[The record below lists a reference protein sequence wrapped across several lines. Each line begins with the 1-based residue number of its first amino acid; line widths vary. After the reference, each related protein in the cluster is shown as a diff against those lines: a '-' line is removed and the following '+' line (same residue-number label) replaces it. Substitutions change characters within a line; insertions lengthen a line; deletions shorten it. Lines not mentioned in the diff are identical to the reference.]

1 MGATA
6 SNEDVMSNQRLLMAG
21 SSVAV
26 LLALSSVAFPGVA
39 FAADPAPADT
49 STAVD
54 EIVVKARD
62 KAGLLEKQPSNTV
75 FGIDKPLLETPR
87 SASFV
92 SDTTLQRYGIETI
105 DGLTAVSPG
114 TYTASF
120 YGVPGALNI
129 RGTLA
134 ENYFRGFKRIENRGT
149 YSTPIGAA
157 AQIQIVRGPP
167 TPIYGSGKV
176 GGMLNFIPKSGKN
189 EGGYIS
195 EPTGE
200 VTATYGSYNK
210 KNATA
215 QLGLPVNLGPVTGGV
230 YAYGEVEDS
239 HSYYKG
245 VYPRRQTGEIS
256 ADFDLGNGWSTA
268 FGGMKY
274 HSDGDVQTP
283 GWNRLTQD
291 LIDNRNYTTGRDTTL
306 VDSDGNGRMTL
317 NEISGNSANPYFYD
331 PAFNPLYIAHY
342 GFYDTNA
349 AHILDTGVGTVK
361 LSPRQV
367 YISPADFSKTDTNT
381 VYFDLAKDLSADS
394 AIKAQFFYDDQE
406 NKRFVS
412 YGYPAWFDSS
422 VWEARVTYNFA
433 YDPAGGLVTSKS
445 FIGASYREFSGRR
458 RESYNSGVIA
468 LDRRDI
474 AFGATANDIIDSPFS
489 TETGAGAL
497 GLAWENDNTSD
508 WTQKGLFFT
517 TDIMVGEKLNLV
529 LGGRYDT
536 YDVES
541 EDTGVLSYQIPGK
554 QEASKDKATYSAS
567 ATYKAPF
574 GIMPYITYAKASA
587 LEMSQAGD
595 IAPGLVADP
604 SDSWLSDSD
613 LAEAGF
619 KFQWLQG
626 TLVGSVAGYRQNR
639 TQLTGITG
647 TPTGTRAKGVE
658 MEVRWLASENFSFTF
673 SGNTQHTTVKGPD
686 NSFQYIPAYTA
697 GVPGPQAFGGTYV
710 VWAFSSLPGRSGDYD
725 YTLIPKSV
733 VSLYGAYTSDDHDWG
748 KVGGTLGVTHV
759 TKTAGT
765 VQNAVTYPA
774 YAVANASAYYEY
786 GPYTVTANIDN
797 LFDKLYFTPDADSY
811 ANLGALPSK
820 GREWRVTLSR
830 KF

>member
-21 SSVAV
+21 SSAAV
-26 LLALSSVAFPGVA
+26 LLVLSSQA
-39 FAADPAPADT
+39 FAADTAPADPAPAAAPADT
-49 STAVD
+49 PTAVD

-62 KAGLLEKQPSNTV
+62 KAGLLETRPNNTV
-75 FGIDKPLLETPR
+75 FGLDKPLLETPR

-92 SDTTLQRYGIETI
+92 SDTTLQRYGIQTI
-105 DGLTAVSPG
+105 DGLTKVSPG

-157 AQIQIVRGPP
+157 DQIQIVRGPP

-189 EGGYIS
+189 EGGYLT

-200 VTATYGSYNK
+200 VTLTYGSYNK

-215 QLGLPVNLGPVTGGV
+215 QIGLPANFGDITGGV

-239 HSYYKG
+239 HSYYHG
-245 VYPRRQTGEIS
+245 IYPRRQTGEVS
-256 ADFDLGNGWSTA
+256 ADFDLGNGWTTA

-291 LIDNRNYTTGRDTTL
+291 LIDHQTYITGRDTTL
-306 VDSDGNGRMTL
+306 KDTDGNGRLTP
-317 NEISGNSANPYFYD
+317 NEIGYYPYASA
-331 PAFNPLYIAHY
+331 LYLAYY
-342 GFYDTNA
+342 GYPTSDAT
-349 AHILDTGVGTVK
+349 HTLDTGVGTTK
-361 LSPRQV
+361 LSPRTV
-367 YISPADFSKTDTNT
+367 YISAADFSKTNTNT
-381 VYFDLAKDLSADS
+381 LYWDLGKELTPDS
-394 AIKAQFFYDDQE
+394 SIKLQLFYDDQE

-412 YGYPAWFDSS
+412 YGYPAWFNSQ

-433 YDPAGGLVTSKS
+433 NDFMDGKLTSKS
-445 FIGASYREFSGRR
+445 FVGASYRDFQGRR
-458 RESYNSGVIA
+458 RESYNSGLIA

-474 AFGATANDIIDSPFS
+474 AYGATATDILGSPFN
-489 TETGAGAL
+489 AGD
-497 GLAWENDNTSD
+497 GVQWENDNHSSWQQAGVFFTSD
-508 WTQKGLFFT
+508 IKF
-517 TDIMVGEKLNLV
+517 GEKLNLM
-529 LGGRYDT
+529 LGGRYDN
-536 YDVES
+536 YDVKS
-541 EDTGVLSYQIPGK
+541 NDTGYLSYTVAGEQK
-554 QEASKDKATYSAS
+554 DSKSKGTYSAS
-567 ATYKAPF
+567 LSYKAPA
-574 GIMPYITYAKASA
+574 GVMPYITYAKASA

-595 IAPGLVADP
+595 IAPGLVATDA
-604 SDSWLSDSD
+604 WLSNSD

-619 KFQWLQG
+619 KFQWLKG
-626 TLVGSVAGYRQNR
+626 TLVGSLAGYRQNR
-639 TQLTGITG
+639 TQLVNGPPISVQ
-647 TPTGTRAKGVE
+647 GTRAHGVE

-686 NSFQYIPAYTA
+686 TSFQYIPAYTA
-697 GVPGPQAFGGTYV
+697 GVAGANAYGGTYV
-710 VWAFSSLPGRSGDYD
+710 VWNFNSLPGRGGDYD

-733 VSLYGAYTSDDHDWG
+733 VSLYGAYTSDQYEWG
-748 KVGGTLGVTHV
+748 KVGATLGVTHV

-774 YAVANASAYYEY
+774 YYVANASAYYEY

>member
-1 MGATA
+1 
-6 SNEDVMSNQRLLMAG
+6 MSTYRLLMAG
-21 SSVAV
+21 CSALV
-26 LLALSSVAFPGVA
+26 LLAQTQAA
-39 FAADPAPADT
+39 FADETTTPSDT
-49 STAVD
+49 VD
-54 EIVVKARD
+54 EVIVKARD
-62 KAGLLEKQPSNTV
+62 KAGLLEKQPNNTV

-92 SDTTLQRYGIETI
+92 SDVTLQRYGIETI

-157 AQIQIVRGPP
+157 DQIQIVRGPP

-176 GGMLNFIPKSGKN
+176 GGMLNFIPKSGRN
-189 EGGYIS
+189 EGGYLT

-200 VTATYGSYNK
+200 VTLTYGSYNK

-215 QLGLPVNLGPVTGGV
+215 QLGLPANFGAVTGGI
-230 YAYGEVEDS
+230 YFYGEVEDS

-245 VYPRRQTGEIS
+245 IYPRRQTGEVS
-256 ADFDLGNGWSTA
+256 ADFDLGNGWTTA
-268 FGGMKY
+268 FGGMLY

-283 GWNRLTQD
+283 GWNRLTQN
-291 LIDNRNYTTGRDTTL
+291 LIDNQTYVTGRDTTL
-306 VDSDGNGRMTL
+306 KDTDGNGRLTP
-317 NEISGNSANPYFYD
+317 NEIGFYPYSSA
-331 PAFNPLYIAHY
+331 LYQAYY
-342 GFYDTNA
+342 GFPSTDALHT
-349 AHILDTGVGTVK
+349 LDTGVGTTQ
-361 LSPRQV
+361 LDPRTV
-367 YISPADFSKTDTNT
+367 YISGADFSKTRTNT
-381 VYFDLAKDLSADS
+381 FYYDLAKELTPDS
-394 AIKAQFFYDDQE
+394 AIKLQLFYDDQE

-412 YGYPAWFDSS
+412 YGYPAWFDSK
-422 VWEARVTYNFA
+422 VWEARATYNFA
-433 YDPAGGLVTSKS
+433 YDTGIITSKS
-445 FIGASYREFSGRR
+445 FVGASYRSFEGRR
-458 RESYNSGVIA
+458 RESYNSGLIA

-474 AFGATANDIIDSPFS
+474 SFGATPTDIIDSPFS
-489 TETGAGAL
+489 TETGAGVQ
-497 GLAWENDNTSD
+497 GLLWENDNKSE
-508 WTQKGLFFT
+508 WQQAGVFAM
-517 TDIMVGEKLNLV
+517 TDIMVGEKLNLM
-529 LGGRYDT
+529 LGGRYDD
-536 YDVES
+536 YDVKS
-541 EDTGVLSYQIPGK
+541 NDTGYLSYQIAGQQK
-554 QEASKDKATYSAS
+554 ASKGKFTYSAS
-567 ATYKAPF
+567 ATYKAPA

-604 SDSWLSDSD
+604 SDAWLSNSD

-619 KFQWLQG
+619 KFQWLRG
-626 TLVGSVAGYRQNR
+626 TLVGSLAGYRQNR

-658 MEVRWLASENFSFTF
+658 LEVRWLASENFSFTF

-697 GVPGPQAFGGTYV
+697 GVPGAQAYGGTYV
-710 VWAFSSLPGRSGDYD
+710 VWAFSSLPGRAGDYD

-774 YAVANASAYYEY
+774 YWLASGSVYYEY
-786 GPYTVTANIDN
+786 GPYTATLNVDN

>member
-1 MGATA
+1 
-6 SNEDVMSNQRLLMAG
+6 MSNQRLLMAG
-21 SSVAV
+21 VSAGV
-26 LLALSSVAFPGVA
+26 LLAFSTLAS
-39 FAADPAPADT
+39 AAEPAPADDQI
-49 STAVD
+49 SAVD

-75 FGIDKPLLETPR
+75 FGIDKPLIETPR

-92 SDTTLQRYGIETI
+92 SDLTLTRYGIETI

-157 AQIQIVRGPP
+157 AQIQVVRGPP

-189 EGGYIS
+189 EGGYLN

-200 VTATYGSYNK
+200 LAITYGSYNK

-215 QLGLPVNLGPVTGGV
+215 QVGLPVNFGPVTGGV

-239 HSYYKG
+239 HSFYKG
-245 VYPRRQTGEIS
+245 IYPRRQTGELS
-256 ADFDLGNGWSTA
+256 ADFDLGNGWTTA
-268 FGGMKY
+268 FGGMLY

-291 LIDNRNYTTGRDTTL
+291 LIDNRNYITGRDTSL
-306 VDSDGNGRMTL
+306 VDSDHNGRLTL
-317 NEISGNSANPYFYD
+317 NEISGNSANPYFFD
-331 PAFNPLYIAHY
+331 PAFKPLYIAYY
-342 GFYDTNA
+342 GFPSSDA
-349 AHILDTGVGTVK
+349 AHSLDTGVGTKK

-367 YISPADFSKTDTNT
+367 YISGADFSKTTTNT
-381 VYFDLAKDLSADS
+381 FYYDLGKSLTPDS
-394 AIKAQFFYDDQE
+394 SVKLQLFYDDQE

-422 VWEARVTYNFA
+422 VWEARFTYNFA
-433 YDPAGGLVTSKS
+433 HDFMDGKVTTKS
-445 FIGASYREFSGRR
+445 FVGASYREFEGRR

-474 AFGATANDIIDSPFS
+474 SVGATPNDIIDDPFS
-489 TETGAGAL
+489 TETGAGVL
-497 GLAWENDNTSD
+497 GLAWENDNKTD
-508 WTQKGLFFT
+508 WKQKGVFFT
-517 TDIMVGEKLNLV
+517 TDIMFGERLNLV
-529 LGGRYDT
+529 LGGRYDD
-536 YDVES
+536 YDVTS
-541 EDTGVLSYQIPGK
+541 NDTGVLSYQIAGE
-554 QEASKDKATYSAS
+554 QSAGKDKGTYSAS
-567 ATYKAPF
+567 LTYKTPL
-574 GIMPYITYAKASA
+574 GVMPYITYAKASA

-595 IAPGLVADP
+595 IAPGLVATDA
-604 SDSWLSDSD
+604 WLSDSD
-613 LAEAGF
+613 LAETGV
-619 KFQWLQG
+619 KFQWLRG
-626 TLVGSVAGYRQNR
+626 TLVGSLAAYRQNR
-639 TQLTGITG
+639 TQLVNGPPISVQ
-647 TPTGTRAKGVE
+647 GTRAKGVE
-658 MEVRWLASENFSFTF
+658 LEVRWLASENFSFTF
-673 SGNTQHTTVKGPD
+673 SGNTQRTTVKGPD
-686 NSFQYIPAYTA
+686 TSFQYIPAYTT
-697 GVPGPQAFGGTYV
+697 GTPGAQAYGGTYV
-710 VWAFSSLPGRSGDYD
+710 VWAFNSLPGRAADYD

-733 VSLYGAYTSDDHDWG
+733 VSLYGAYTSDAYQWG
-748 KVGGTLGVTHV
+748 KVGGALGVTHV
-759 TKTAGT
+759 TKTAGL
-765 VQNAVTYPA
+765 VQNPVTYPA

-786 GPYTVTANIDN
+786 GPYTATLNIDN

-820 GREWRVTLSR
+820 GREWRVTLKR
-830 KF
+830 TF

>member
-1 MGATA
+1 
-6 SNEDVMSNQRLLMAG
+6 MSNYRLLMAG
-21 SSVAV
+21 CSALV
-26 LLALSSVAFPGVA
+26 LLAHAQIA
-39 FAADPAPADT
+39 FADETATPPDT
-49 STAVD
+49 VD

-62 KAGLLEKQPSNTV
+62 KAGLLEKQPNNTV

-92 SDTTLQRYGIETI
+92 SDVTLQRYGIETI

-157 AQIQIVRGPP
+157 EQIQIVRGPP

-189 EGGYIS
+189 EGGYLT

-200 VTATYGSYNK
+200 VTLTYGSYNK

-215 QLGLPVNLGPVTGGV
+215 QLGLPANFGAVTGGV
-230 YAYGEVEDS
+230 HLYGEVEDS
-239 HSYYKG
+239 HSFYKG
-245 VYPRRQTGEIS
+245 IYPRRQTGELS
-256 ADFDLGNGWSTA
+256 ADFDLGNGWTTA
-268 FGGMKY
+268 FGGMLY
-274 HSDGDVQTP
+274 HSKGDVQTP
-283 GWNRLTQD
+283 GWNRLTQS
-291 LIDNRNYTTGRDTTL
+291 LIDNQTYITGRDTSL
-306 VDSDGNGRMTL
+306 KDSDGNGRLTP
-317 NEISGNSANPYFYD
+317 NEIGFYPYASAMYLAY
-331 PAFNPLYIAHY
+331 Y
-342 GFYDTNA
+342 GFPSSDALHT
-349 AHILDTGVGTVK
+349 LDVGVGTTK

-367 YISPADFSKTDTNT
+367 YISGADFSKTRTNT
-381 VYFDLAKDLSADS
+381 LYYDLAKELTSSS
-394 AIKAQFFYDDQE
+394 AIKLQLFYDDQE

-422 VWEARVTYNFA
+422 VWEARLTYNFA
-433 YDPAGGLVTSKS
+433 YDVGIITSKS
-445 FIGASYREFSGRR
+445 FVGASYRSFDGRR
-458 RESYNSGVIA
+458 RESYNSGLIA

-474 AFGATANDIIDSPFS
+474 AFGATPTDIIGNPFNAND
-489 TETGAGAL
+489 GVK
-497 GLAWENDNTSD
+497 WENDNKSD
-508 WTQKGLFFT
+508 WKQRGVFFT
-517 TDIMVGEKLNLV
+517 TDIMVGERLNLM
-529 LGGRYDT
+529 LGGRYDD
-536 YDVES
+536 YDVKS
-541 EDTGVLSYQIPGK
+541 NDTGFLSYTVAGQQKAGK
-554 QEASKDKATYSAS
+554 GQGTYTASL
-567 ATYKAPF
+567 TYKTPV
-574 GIMPYITYAKASA
+574 GVMPYISYAKASA

-595 IAPGLVADP
+595 IAPGLVAKGA
-604 SDSWLSDSD
+604 WLSDSD
-613 LAEAGF
+613 LAEAGV
-619 KFQWLQG
+619 KFQLLKG
-626 TLVGSVAGYRQNR
+626 TLVGSLAGYRQNR
-639 TQLTGITG
+639 TQLLNGPPISIQ
-647 TPTGTRAKGVE
+647 GTRAKGVE
-658 MEVRWLASENFSFTF
+658 LEVRWLASEHLSFTF

-686 NSFQYIPAYTA
+686 TSFQYIPAYTA
-697 GVPGPQAFGGTYV
+697 GVSGQQGYGGTYV
-710 VWAFSSLPGRSGDYD
+710 VWAFNSLPGRAGDYD

-748 KVGGTLGVTHV
+748 KVGGTFGVTHV
-759 TKTAGT
+759 TKTSGT

-774 YAVANASAYYEY
+774 YWVASGSVYYEY
-786 GPYTVTANIDN
+786 GPYTATLNVDN

>member
-1 MGATA
+1 
-6 SNEDVMSNQRLLMAG
+6 MSNYRLLMAG
-21 SSVAV
+21 CSALV
-26 LLALSSVAFPGVA
+26 LLAHAQIA
-39 FAADPAPADT
+39 FADETATPSDT
-49 STAVD
+49 VD

-92 SDTTLQRYGIETI
+92 SDVTLQRYGIETI

-157 AQIQIVRGPP
+157 EQIQIVRGPP

-189 EGGYIS
+189 EGGYLT

-200 VTATYGSYNK
+200 VTLTYGSYNK

-215 QLGLPVNLGPVTGGV
+215 QLGLPANFGAVTGGV
-230 YAYGEVEDS
+230 HLYGEVEDS
-239 HSYYKG
+239 HSFYKG
-245 VYPRRQTGEIS
+245 IYPRRQTGELS
-256 ADFDLGNGWSTA
+256 ADFDLGAGWTTA
-268 FGGMKY
+268 FGGMLY
-274 HSDGDVQTP
+274 HSKGDVQTP
-283 GWNRLTQD
+283 GWNRLTQA
-291 LIDNRNYTTGRDTTL
+291 LIDSQTYITGRDTSL
-306 VDSDGNGRMTL
+306 KDSDGNGRLTP
-317 NEISGNSANPYFYD
+317 NEIGFYPYASAMYLAY
-331 PAFNPLYIAHY
+331 Y
-342 GFYDTNA
+342 GFPSSDALHT
-349 AHILDTGVGTVK
+349 LDVGVGTTK

-367 YISPADFSKTDTNT
+367 YISGADFSKTRTNT
-381 VYFDLAKDLSADS
+381 LYYDLAKELTPSS
-394 AIKAQFFYDDQE
+394 AIKLQLFYDDQE

-422 VWEARVTYNFA
+422 VWEARLTYNFA
-433 YDPAGGLVTSKS
+433 YDLGIITSKS
-445 FIGASYREFSGRR
+445 FVGASYRSFDGRR
-458 RESYNSGVIA
+458 RESYNSGLIA

-474 AFGATANDIIDSPFS
+474 AFGATPTDIIGNPFNAND
-489 TETGAGAL
+489 GVK
-497 GLAWENDNTSD
+497 WENDNKSD
-508 WTQKGLFFT
+508 WKQRGVFFT
-517 TDIMVGEKLNLV
+517 TDIMVGERLNLM
-529 LGGRYDT
+529 LGGRYDD
-536 YDVES
+536 YDVKS
-541 EDTGVLSYQIPGK
+541 NDTGFLSYTVAGQQKAGK
-554 QEASKDKATYSAS
+554 GQGTYTASL
-567 ATYKAPF
+567 TYKTPV
-574 GIMPYITYAKASA
+574 GMMPYISYAKASA

-595 IAPGLVADP
+595 IAPGLVANGA
-604 SDSWLSDSD
+604 WLSDSD
-613 LAEAGF
+613 LAEAGV
-619 KFQWLQG
+619 KFQLLKG
-626 TLVGSVAGYRQNR
+626 TLVGSLAGYRQNR
-639 TQLTGITG
+639 TQLLNGPPISIQ
-647 TPTGTRAKGVE
+647 GTRAKGVE
-658 MEVRWLASENFSFTF
+658 LEVRWLASEHLSFTF

-686 NSFQYIPAYTA
+686 TSFQYIPAYTA
-697 GVPGPQAFGGTYV
+697 GVSGQQGYGGTYV
-710 VWAFSSLPGRSGDYD
+710 VWAFNSLPGRAGDYD

-748 KVGGTLGVTHV
+748 KVGGALGVTHV
-759 TKTAGT
+759 TKTSGT
-765 VQNAVTYPA
+765 VQSAVTYPA
-774 YAVANASAYYEY
+774 YWVASGSVYYEY
-786 GPYTVTANIDN
+786 GPYTATLNVDN

>member
-1 MGATA
+1 
-6 SNEDVMSNQRLLMAG
+6 MSNHRRLMAG
-21 SSVAV
+21 CSAFV
-26 LLALSSVAFPGVA
+26 LLALTQ
-39 FAADPAPADT
+39 AAWADENT
-49 STAVD
+49 PPTDTVD
-54 EIVVKARD
+54 EVVVKARD
-62 KAGLLEKQPSNTV
+62 KAGLLEKQPNNTV

-92 SDTTLQRYGIETI
+92 SDVTLQRYGIETI

-120 YGVPGALNI
+120 YGVPGALNV

-157 AQIQIVRGPP
+157 EQIQVVRGPP

-189 EGGYIS
+189 EGGYLT

-200 VTATYGSYNK
+200 VTLTYGSYNK

-215 QLGLPVNLGPVTGGV
+215 QLGLPANFGDVTGGV
-230 YAYGEVEDS
+230 YLYGEVEDS

-245 VYPRRQTGEIS
+245 IYPRRQTGEIS
-256 ADFDLGNGWSTA
+256 ADFDLGNGWTTA
-268 FGGMKY
+268 FGGMLY

-283 GWNRLTQD
+283 GWNRLTQS
-291 LIDNRNYTTGRDTTL
+291 LIDNQTYITGRDTTL
-306 VDSDGNGRMTL
+306 KDTDGNGRLTPG
-317 NEISGNSANPYFYD
+317 EIGFYPYGVATYL
-331 PAFNPLYIAHY
+331 PYY
-342 GFYDTNA
+342 GFPSTNDL
-349 AHILDTGVGTVK
+349 HTLDVGVGTTK

-367 YISPADFSKTDTNT
+367 YISGADFSKTRTNT
-381 VYFDLAKDLSADS
+381 FYYDLAKELTPDS
-394 AIKAQFFYDDQE
+394 AIKLQLFYDDQE

-433 YDPAGGLVTSKS
+433 YDIGLITSKS
-445 FIGASYREFSGRR
+445 FIGASYRSFDGRR
-458 RESYNSGVIA
+458 RESYNSGLIA

-474 AFGATANDIIDSPFS
+474 AYGATATDIIGSPFNAS
-489 TETGAGAL
+489 DGVK
-497 GLAWENDNTSD
+497 WENDNKSK
-508 WTQKGLFFT
+508 WQQKGVFFT
-517 TDIMVGEKLNLV
+517 TDIMIGERLNLM
-529 LGGRYDT
+529 LGGRYDD
-536 YDVES
+536 YDVKS
-541 EDTGVLSYQIPGK
+541 NDTGFLSYTVAGQQKAGK
-554 QEASKDKATYSAS
+554 GQGTYTASL
-567 ATYKAPF
+567 TYKTPV
-574 GIMPYITYAKASA
+574 GVMPYISYAKASA

-595 IAPGLVADP
+595 ISPGLVA
-604 SDSWLSDSD
+604 SGAWLSDSD
-613 LAEAGF
+613 LAEAGV
-619 KFQWLQG
+619 KFQLLKG
-626 TLVGSVAGYRQNR
+626 TLVGSLAGYRQNR
-639 TQLTGITG
+639 TQLVNGPPISIQ
-647 TPTGTRAKGVE
+647 GTRAKGVE
-658 MEVRWLASENFSFTF
+658 LEVRWLASEHLSFTF

-686 NSFQYIPAYTA
+686 TSFQYIPAYTA
-697 GVPGPQAFGGTYV
+697 GVSGQQGYGGTYV
-710 VWAFSSLPGRSGDYD
+710 VWAFNSLPGRAGDYD

-748 KVGGTLGVTHV
+748 KVGATLGVTHV
-759 TKTAGT
+759 TKTSGV

-774 YAVANASAYYEY
+774 YAVASGSVYYEY
-786 GPYTVTANIDN
+786 GPYTATLNVDN

>member
-1 MGATA
+1 
-6 SNEDVMSNQRLLMAG
+6 MSTYRLLMAG
-21 SSVAV
+21 CSALV
-26 LLALSSVAFPGVA
+26 LLAHSPAA
-39 FAADPAPADT
+39 FAEETTTPPSDT
-49 STAVD
+49 VD
-54 EIVVKARD
+54 EVVVKARD
-62 KAGLLEKQPSNTV
+62 KAGLIEKQPNNTV

-92 SDTTLQRYGIETI
+92 SDVTLERYGIQTI

-114 TYTASF
+114 SYTASF

-157 AQIQIVRGPP
+157 DQIQIVRGPP

-189 EGGYIS
+189 EGGYLT
-195 EPTGE
+195 EPTGGA
-200 VTATYGSYNK
+200 TLTYGSYNK

-215 QLGLPVNLGPVTGGV
+215 QIGLPVNFGPVTGGV
-230 YAYGEVEDS
+230 YLYGEVEDS

-245 VYPRRQTGEIS
+245 IYPRRQTLEAS
-256 ADFDLGNGWSTA
+256 SDFDLGNGWTTA
-268 FGGMKY
+268 FGGMYY

-283 GWNRLTQD
+283 GWNRLTQS
-291 LIDNRNYTTGRDTTL
+291 LIDNQTYITGRDTTL
-306 VDSDGNGRMTL
+306 KDTDGNGRLTP
-317 NEISGNSANPYFYD
+317 NEIGFYPYSSA
-331 PAFNPLYIAHY
+331 LYLAYY
-342 GFYDTNA
+342 GFPSTNDL
-349 AHILDTGVGTVK
+349 HTLDVGVGTTK
-361 LSPRQV
+361 LNPRNV
-367 YISPADFSKTDTNT
+367 YISGADFSKTRTNT
-381 VYFDLAKDLSADS
+381 LYYDLAKALSPDS
-394 AIKAQFFYDDQE
+394 AIKLQLFYDDQE

-412 YGYPAWFDSS
+412 YGYPAWFDSK
-422 VWEARVTYNFA
+422 VWEARATYNFA
-433 YDPAGGLVTSKS
+433 YDVGAITSKS
-445 FIGASYREFSGRR
+445 FVGASYRSFEGRR
-458 RESYNSGVIA
+458 RESYNSGLIA

-474 AFGATANDIIDSPFS
+474 SFGATPTDIIDSPFS
-489 TETGAGAL
+489 TETGAGVQ
-497 GLAWENDNTSD
+497 GLLWENDNKST
-508 WTQKGLFFT
+508 WQQAGVFAM
-517 TDIMVGEKLNLV
+517 TDIMVGERLNLM
-529 LGGRYDT
+529 LGGRYDD
-536 YDVES
+536 YNVKS
-541 EDTGVLSYQIPGK
+541 KDTGYLSYQIAGQQK
-554 QEASKDKATYSAS
+554 ASKGKFTYSAS
-567 ATYKAPF
+567 ATYKAPA
-574 GIMPYITYAKASA
+574 GVMPYITYAKASA

-595 IAPGLVADP
+595 IAPGLVADA
-604 SDSWLSDSD
+604 SDAWLSNSD

-619 KFQWLQG
+619 KFQWLKG
-626 TLVGSVAGYRQNR
+626 TLVGSLAGYRQNR

-658 MEVRWLASENFSFTF
+658 LEVRWLASENFSFTF
-673 SGNTQHTTVKGPD
+673 SGNTQRTTVKGPD

-697 GVPGPQAFGGTYV
+697 GVPGAQAYGGTYV

-733 VSLYGAYTSDDHDWG
+733 VSLYGAYTSDAHEWG
-748 KVGGTLGVTHV
+748 KAGGTLGVTHV
-759 TKTAGT
+759 TKTSGT

-774 YAVANASAYYEY
+774 YWVASGSVYYEY
-786 GPYTVTANIDN
+786 GPYTATLNVNN

>member
-1 MGATA
+1 
-6 SNEDVMSNQRLLMAG
+6 MSTYRLLMAG
-21 SSVAV
+21 CSALV
-26 LLALSSVAFPGVA
+26 LLAHSQAA
-39 FAADPAPADT
+39 FADETTTTPSDT
-49 STAVD
+49 VD
-54 EIVVKARD
+54 EVVVKARD
-62 KAGLLEKQPSNTV
+62 KAGLIEKQPNNTV

-92 SDTTLQRYGIETI
+92 SDVTLQRYGIETI

-157 AQIQIVRGPP
+157 DQIQIVRGPP

-176 GGMLNFIPKSGKN
+176 GGMLNFIPKSGRN
-189 EGGYIS
+189 EGGYLT

-200 VTATYGSYNK
+200 VTLTYGSYNK

-215 QLGLPVNLGPVTGGV
+215 QLGLPANFGAITGGV
-230 YAYGEVEDS
+230 YLYGEVEDS

-245 VYPRRQTGEIS
+245 IYPRRQTLEAS
-256 ADFDLGNGWSTA
+256 SDFDLGNGWTTA
-268 FGGMKY
+268 FGGMYY

-283 GWNRLTQD
+283 GWNRLTQN
-291 LIDNRNYTTGRDTTL
+291 LIDNQTYITGRDTTL
-306 VDSDGNGRMTL
+306 KDTDGNGRLTP
-317 NEISGNSANPYFYD
+317 NEIGFYPYSSAMYLAY
-331 PAFNPLYIAHY
+331 Y
-342 GFYDTNA
+342 GFPDSNA
-349 AHILDTGVGTVK
+349 LHTLDVGVGTTK
-361 LSPRQV
+361 LNPRNV
-367 YISPADFSKTDTNT
+367 YISGADFSKTNTNT
-381 VYFDLAKDLSADS
+381 FYFDLAKELSPDS
-394 AIKAQFFYDDQE
+394 ALKLQLFYDDQE

-412 YGYPAWFDSS
+412 YGYPAWFDSK
-422 VWEARVTYNFA
+422 VWEARATYNFA
-433 YDPAGGLVTSKS
+433 YDAGIITSKS
-445 FIGASYREFSGRR
+445 FVGASYRSFEGRR
-458 RESYNSGVIA
+458 RESYNSGLIA

-474 AFGATANDIIDSPFS
+474 SFGATPTDIIDSPFS
-489 TETGAGAL
+489 TETGAGVQ
-497 GLAWENDNTSD
+497 GLLWENDNKST
-508 WTQKGLFFT
+508 WKQAGVFAM
-517 TDIMVGEKLNLV
+517 TDIMVGEKLNLM
-529 LGGRYDT
+529 LGGRYDD
-536 YDVES
+536 YDVKS
-541 EDTGVLSYQIPGK
+541 HDTGYLSYQIAGQQK
-554 QEASKDKATYSAS
+554 ASKGKFTYSAS
-567 ATYKAPF
+567 ATYKAPA

-595 IAPGLVADP
+595 IAPGLVADA
-604 SDSWLSDSD
+604 SDAWLSNSD
-613 LAEAGF
+613 LAEAGL
-619 KFQWLQG
+619 KFQWLKG
-626 TLVGSVAGYRQNR
+626 TLVGSIAGYRQNR

-658 MEVRWLASENFSFTF
+658 LEVRWLASENFSFTF

-697 GVPGPQAFGGTYV
+697 SVPGQQAYGGTYV
-710 VWAFSSLPGRSGDYD
+710 VWAFSSLPGRAGDYD

-733 VSLYGAYTSDDHDWG
+733 VSLYGAYTSDEHEWG
-748 KVGGTLGVTHV
+748 KAGGTFGVTHV

-774 YAVANASAYYEY
+774 YWVASGSVYYEF
-786 GPYTVTANIDN
+786 GPYTATLNVDN

-820 GREWRVTLSR
+820 GREWRLTLSR